1 MKKHSSP
8 AKETGTRDTD
18 ASGEIREYGD
28 LYPYNSGT
36 MESDVIEDG
45 PRHEEREREEQEPE
59 VFENEETLYEESFE
73 ISKGSVSSVSVYK
86 KIRERHNRYP
96 EYKDMHVD
104 KLLYLYHI
112 EETDKKKRE

>member
-8 AKETGTRDTD
+8 AKETGTRNTD

-45 PRHEEREREEQEPE
+45 A
-59 VFENEETLYEESFE
+59 SA
-73 ISKGSVSSVSVYK
+73 
-86 KIRERHNRYP
+86 
-96 EYKDMHVD
+96 
-104 KLLYLYHI
+104 
-112 EETDKKKRE
+112 